1 MAGVEEFVR
10 GREGEIV
17 IQHGAP
23 APEIGRDI
31 IHEVTLEGDLDQAW
45 IEDNGVAAEI
55 FALRITAIVL
65 EEDAGK
71 TVTEPT
77 EGCSEKQRLS

>member
-1 MAGVEEFVR
+1 MMKMKIWARSRTSQIQWKRQTWKKEKLTTGVIDDVIVAGVEEFVR

-31 IHEVTLEGDLDQAW
+31 IHEVTLEGDLDQA
-45 IEDNGVAAEI
+45 
-55 FALRITAIVL
+55 
-65 EEDAGK
+65 
-71 TVTEPT
+71 
-77 EGCSEKQRLS
+77 